1 MNMLAVTHSSEIS
14 QLFKIMG
21 DPFRV
26 QLLLALADKEACV
39 CHLECLLGKRQ
50 AFISQHLMSLRM
62 AGILTARREGKYI
75 FYSLKDREVLSL
87 IRRAAEIAGLTKVE
101 MKSKITIGKLSRCEC
116 PQCGNAKPITINP

>member
-1 MNMLAVTHSSEIS
+1 MLKAAHSNEIS
-14 QLFKIMG
+14 QLFKVMG

-26 QLLLALADKEACV
+26 QLLLALADREACV

-62 AGILTARREGKYI
+62 AGILNARRQGKYI

-87 IRRAAEIAGLTKVE
+87 IRRAAEIAGLTKDE
-101 MKSKITIGKLSRCEC
+101 MKAKVTGGKLSRCEC
-116 PQCGNAKPITINP
+116 PQCGNAKLISINP